1 MPPLMNLLEDFSRN
15 VYMICINCKVILVHN
30 PSTNYT
36 LRKLNVKSA
45 CFFLYNSTYVNII
58 ISTQCYCCT

>member
-1 MPPLMNLLEDFSRN
+1 MPPLMNLLEDFSQN

-36 LRKLNVKSA
+36 LRKFIDHLPLKTKYQSHR
-45 CFFLYNSTYVNII
+45 
-58 ISTQCYCCT
+58 